1 LAIASLYGLAFLS
14 MCTVTAA
21 PVAPLVAEVAL
32 EEFLD
37 GPVTYVAFEKR
48 IVLLSLQNMD

>member
-1 LAIASLYGLAFLS
+1 MSLYGLAFLS
-14 MCTVTAA
+14 TCTVVAA

-48 IVLLSLQNMD
+48 ILLLSLQNMN